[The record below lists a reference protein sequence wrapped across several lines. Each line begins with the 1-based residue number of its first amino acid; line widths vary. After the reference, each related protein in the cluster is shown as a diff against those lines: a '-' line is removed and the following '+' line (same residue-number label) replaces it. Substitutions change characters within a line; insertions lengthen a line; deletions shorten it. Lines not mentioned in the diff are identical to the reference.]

1 VVLALLGMGYLLV
14 GDAPGAAKRPA
25 IETFAAV
32 AGASGAGTLR
42 FEIEE
47 FLTDQ
52 DIQELAQ
59 VYAKGGEDAVDSGLG
74 KIEKGR

>member
-14 GDAPGAAKRPA
+14 GDAPGAKRPA